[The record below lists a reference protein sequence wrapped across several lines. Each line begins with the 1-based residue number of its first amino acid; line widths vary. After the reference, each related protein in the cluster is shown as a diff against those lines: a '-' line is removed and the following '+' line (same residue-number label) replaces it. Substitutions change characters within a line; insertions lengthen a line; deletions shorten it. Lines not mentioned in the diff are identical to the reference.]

1 MQLSIYRRRA
11 QRKMLNQTGQVTQ
24 RLWRRAPPEAQG
36 RLRITA
42 DGMVCPERGHAQPR
56 AIAKLDHPIG
66 STAFPAMSHD
76 VKYPS
81 D

>member
-24 RLWRRAPPEAQG
+24 RLWRSARPESQG

-42 DGMVCPERGHAQPR
+42 DGVICPERGHAQPR
-56 AIAKLDHPIG
+56 AIGKLDHPIG
-66 STAFPAMSHD
+66 STAFPAMSYH
-76 VKYPS
+76 VK
-81 D
+81 